1 MKRKADILNYMN
13 YMHFKSRE
21 AVKQSKGELLLE
33 S

>member
-1 MKRKADILNYMN
+1 MKRKADILN